1 MIAEK
6 RKKYNII
13 LDLDNT
19 LLSAVP
25 LEDFSWDK
33 KTKETYV
40 EVRVHFASIETI
52 ASSVYMS

>member
-1 MIAEK
+1 MK
-6 RKKYNII
+6 HKYNII

-33 KTKETYV
+33 KTKEKALKRLIKKQKKKK
-40 EVRVHFASIETI
+40 ENIL
-52 ASSVYMS
+52 